1 MAALKDPQRDAFCL
15 AVARG
20 EPIAKAFSGAWPARN
35 PSSVP
40 TLASQLMRRP
50 EIKMRIA
57 EIRNAITVRHV
68 RHTADD
74 VLQEMFKIGMAN
86 MDDFIETVRDENG
99 RVIETRLR
107 GDIPKEKMAAVAS
120 ITVEDTK
127 NGQKTTVRLHDKR
140 AALVDLGKHFNL
152 FREKIDVNV
161 TTKNT
166 IEVGLLETDE
176 RILMRQLLMAAK
188 ERKEQQ
194 EAEAKALEDQ
204 TRSMMGDVE
213 DVEYSEIESGNDDD

>member
-1 MAALKDPQRDAFCL
+1 MKRKEV
-15 AVARG
+15 VA
-20 EPIAKAFSGAWPARN
+20 
-35 PSSVP
+35 
-40 TLASQLMRRP
+40 
-50 EIKMRIA
+50 RIA
-57 EIRNAITVRHV
+57 EMRGQLTVRKINYS
-68 RHTADD
+68 ADD
-74 VLQEMFKIGMAN
+74 VLHEMMKIGMAN
-86 MDDFIETVRDENG
+86 MDDFIETVHDENG

-204 TRSMMGDVE
+204 THSMMGDVE
-213 DVEYSEIESGNDDD
+213 DVEYSEIENGNDDD

>member
-1 MAALKDPQRDAFCL
+1 
-15 AVARG
+15 
-20 EPIAKAFSGAWPARN
+20 
-35 PSSVP
+35 
-40 TLASQLMRRP
+40 MRRP

>member
-1 MAALKDPQRDAFCL
+1 MAGSPLKDAQKESFCL

-20 EPIAKAFSGAWPARN
+20 VPVSAAFLQVYPAVT
-35 PSSVP
+35 PSSLP
-40 TLASQLMRRP
+40 TLASRMMKRKDIINRVSQMRNQL
-50 EIKMRIA
+50 
-57 EIRNAITVRHV
+57 TVRKIQYSS
-68 RHTADD
+68 DD
-74 VLQEMFKIGMAN
+74 VLNEMMKIGMAN
-86 MDDFIETVRDENG
+86 MDDFIETVRDKDG
-99 RVIETRLR
+99 RVLETRLR
-107 GDIPKEKMAAVAS
+107 GDIPKDKMVAVAS

-166 IEVGLLETDE
+166 VEVGLLDTDE

-188 ERKEQQ
+188 ERKEQR
-194 EAEAKALEDQ
+194 EAETKALEDK
-204 TRSMMGDVE
+204 TRSMMGDIE
-213 DVEYSEIESGNDDD
+213 DVEYSEVENDDD